1 MKEKKV
7 ILCIIMIVVTVLLGG
22 CFSPA
27 QKKEDSINVESNEEN
42 DERTKT
48 EQEAKEKLLAF
59 VETCKPIYSQSDK
72 GEASNV
78 VLEEASVHQM
88 VNQAAEDGI
97 PVTCGNY
104 DLNMLNYENV
114 HKKLMK
120 AKEGEKTDTEFY
132 EISLSG
138 TFRYFYLEFKN
149 NNLVVTCVSAILNE
163 DEKPVI
169 RQVERNQVY
178 MWEYTEKGWLI
189 WEKELSKNQE
199 MDMHE
204 FIRIFP
210 LDEKCR
216 EIMGKYI
223 TPISYMCNNLFSI
236 DWDKTNMGKIEFNDL
251 YEFLYLMKTG
261 NKLDK
266 TKYTEGIP
274 KEEFEDVI
282 QQYFDITIAE
292 LEQYARY
299 NANTGMY
306 PWIPIGLWNRIQQV
320 QQIPEVVECIKNDD
334 GTWSV
339 VVETIFI
346 EGGLDCSFQH
356 VVTMR
361 EDEHGNWMYLGNKIN
376 WDRTIRIPA
385 YKSRREYEN

>member
-120 AKEGEKTDTEFY
+120 AKEGENIETEFY

-169 RQVERNQVY
+169 RQVERNQV
-178 MWEYTEKGWLI
+178 
-189 WEKELSKNQE
+189 
-199 MDMHE
+199 
-204 FIRIFP
+204 
-210 LDEKCR
+210 
-216 EIMGKYI
+216 
-223 TPISYMCNNLFSI
+223 YMCNNLFSI

-361 EDEHGNWMYLGNKIN
+361 EDEHGNWVYLGNKIN